1 MPAYMIFTRTGPV
14 TDQAAMDAYGAA
26 NRANAAKFVA
36 DFGLRPLSVYGT
48 LETVE
53 GPAPE
58 GIVLLEFPTMQAARD
73 WYASPEYQAALADRF
88 KGAPYSAVIIDGL

>member
-26 NRANAAKFVA
+26 NRANAGTFVA
-36 DFGLRPLSVYGT
+36 NFGLKPLSVYGK
-48 LETVE
+48 LEAVE

-58 GIVLLEFPTMQAARD
+58 GIVLLEFPTAQAARD
-73 WYASPEYQAALADRF
+73 WYDSPEYQAALTHRLN
-88 KGAPYSAVIIDGL
+88 GAPYTAVIIEGL